1 MACVPSHCVPIPKGC
16 LAPVLAWNLDT
27 FKLEDTANR
36 RCRHGLPMAR
46 AGNMS
51 ESPDRTLRVP
61 CSSPLLCHTGHLC
74 TAPEEHRLCQR
85 PARTGRRGVPSEL
98 WAKSGEKPGL
108 KVGGRGPEVECLG
121 FLSLLIFLSW
131 PSKKAVAPPCCLP
144 APSTHNTAPGHS
156 LPGK

>member
-1 MACVPSHCVPIPKGC
+1 M
-16 LAPVLAWNLDT
+16 
-27 FKLEDTANR
+27 
-36 RCRHGLPMAR
+36 
-46 AGNMS
+46 
-51 ESPDRTLRVP
+51 
-61 CSSPLLCHTGHLC
+61 
-74 TAPEEHRLCQR
+74 
-85 PARTGRRGVPSEL
+85 PSEL